1 MAAHPKSGDTITVHY
16 TGRLENGRVFDSS
29 KGREPLELTVGTQQ
43 VIPAFE
49 HALTEMRPGDAK
61 TITVP
66 SDEAYGP
73 RRPDLVVAVDRG
85 AFPEHIEP
93 AVGQRLQVQ
102 RRDGGVTEVTV
113 ADVSEE
119 QVTLDANHPLAGKDL
134 TFDLE
139 LVEIRAKRA

>member
-1 MAAHPKSGDTITVHY
+1 MAHPKSGDTISVHY

-29 KGREPLELTVGTQQ
+29 KEREPLELTVGAQQ

-49 HALTEMRPGDAK
+49 EALTEMQPGDAK

-66 SDEAYGP
+66 SDDAYGP
-73 RRPDLVVAVDRG
+73 HRPDLVVAVDRG

-119 QVTLDANHPLAGKDL
+119 QVTLDANHPLAGETL